1 MDTDAENDRIDVAC
15 RDVASSHTSKTMAK
29 MEAIAQLGCGAL
41 SLSGGCHGVT
51 ATSWENGKG
60 SLPMMVEQYTNGA
73 FPVIFPGRSC
83 REALPVKEINAFP
96 VERGPSSLQRRA
108 RARVAGGTGGPPPPH
123 VPYVPVGGEQSTH
136 GQVALACAW
145 TSVCTHPPPPPLL
158 YRWRRL
164 AGMYGPIDC
173 AVRSYAPYSISV
185 HPRRVRGGRGA
196 RHGASGGAHGT
207 ALATAAAA
215 GGPPGS
221 SAPRPA
227 SLRKPRAVGMGGAS
241 GWVPPPP
248 PPAPTPARRHWD
260 PGWSPP
266 PPQQPPHT

>member
-1 MDTDAENDRIDVAC
+1 MFRASVRVA
-15 RDVASSHTSKTMAK
+15 RGRAAWANFVGGYRHRSQQTFEKEDPRRALHKGGSVSKTITFFRAPHLTPFGTK
-29 MEAIAQLGCGAL
+29 ARATPGDVQTPPHL
-41 SLSGGCHGVT
+41 SLPH
-51 ATSWENGKG
+51 
-60 SLPMMVEQYTNGA
+60 
-73 FPVIFPGRSC
+73 
-83 REALPVKEINAFP
+83 
-96 VERGPSSLQRRA
+96 QRRA

-266 PPQQPPHT
+266 PPQQPPHP